1 MYMKRN
7 RNRWLTAAAFT
18 LLFSLVYEHFS
29 HQVYSLFMLLAF
41 LFPLL
46 GGALPCALLMR
57 TPRCAQPGV
66 LSRCLFDSGLAAL
79 TVGSIFRG
87 VLEIYGTTSRLSAVY
102 WICGIALC
110 ALGLAVY
117 GFCRMV
123 ALPRDG
129 GVGRG

>member
-1 MYMKRN
+1 
-7 RNRWLTAAAFT
+7 
-18 LLFSLVYEHFS
+18 
-29 HQVYSLFMLLAF
+29 MLLAF

-66 LSRCLFDSGLAAL
+66 LSRCLYDSGLAAL

-102 WICGIALC
+102 WICWITLC

-123 ALPRDG
+123 TLPRD
-129 GVGRG
+129 RGISG